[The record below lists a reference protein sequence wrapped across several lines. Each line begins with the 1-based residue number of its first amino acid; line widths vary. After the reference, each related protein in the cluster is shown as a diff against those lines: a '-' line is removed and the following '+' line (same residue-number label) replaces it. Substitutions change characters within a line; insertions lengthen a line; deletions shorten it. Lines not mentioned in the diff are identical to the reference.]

1 MGPSRTASIGRV
13 TRTREE
19 ARATYDA
26 LSRWYDLLTGLPER
40 RCRTLGLRKLGAR
53 TDEAV
58 LEIGFG
64 TGQCLV
70 PLAQAVG
77 PRGRVHGLDLSEGML
92 RVARERVRKAGL
104 ADRVGLVLGDAVSL
118 PYEAN
123 SFHAVFLC
131 FTLELFDTPEVVPV
145 LRECRRVLREG
156 GRIVVVAL
164 SKRAAGPMVR
174 LYEWAHRRFPK
185 VVDCRPIFVR
195 QALEEAGFWVAEVTE
210 VEMFGLPVD
219 VVLAEKG
226 PP

>member
-1 MGPSRTASIGRV
+1 MSTSRV

-40 RCRTLGLRKLGAR
+40 QFRTLGLRKLGAR
-53 TDEAV
+53 AGEVV

-77 PRGRVHGLDLSEGML
+77 PQGRVYGLDLSEGML
-92 RVARERVRKAGL
+92 RIARERVQRAGL
-104 ADRVGLVLGDAVSL
+104 SDRVDLTLGDAVRL
-118 PYEAN
+118 PYEAGF
-123 SFHAVFLC
+123 FHAILLC
-131 FTLELFDTPEVVPV
+131 FTLELFDTPEIPLV

-164 SKRAAGPMVR
+164 SRRTGGLMVR
-174 LYEWAHRRFPK
+174 LYEWAHRKFPK

-195 QALEEAGFWVAEVTE
+195 QALEEAGFQVTEVAEVG
-210 VEMFGLPVD
+210 MFGLPVD
-219 VVLAEKG
+219 VVRAEKG